1 MAQPILAVVCPSRHL
16 LPLRIFQYGP
26 WVAEHAWGSSH
37 AEPIQSQS
45 PENHHH
51 ELRSTMQHNLQNTIS
66 LLTRT
71 PAALNALLRDLPE
84 TWTFRNEGENTW
96 NAFDIIGHLIHGERT
111 DWMPRVMVVLQFGG
125 TKAFEPFDRQGHT
138 GEIQSKSLAQL
149 LDEFARL
156 RAENL
161 AELRALNLRQE
172 DLERRGRHPSLGV
185 VTLSALLATW
195 AAHDLTHLHQISR
208 VMAHQYRE
216 AVGPW
221 SAYLGV
227 LQCAGHSSPQRQ

>member
-1 MAQPILAVVCPSRHL
+1 
-16 LPLRIFQYGP
+16 
-26 WVAEHAWGSSH
+26 
-37 AEPIQSQS
+37 
-45 PENHHH
+45 
-51 ELRSTMQHNLQNTIS
+51 MQHNLQDTIS
-66 LLTRT
+66 LLART

-84 TWTFRNEGENTW
+84 TWTLRNEGGETW
-96 NAFDIIGHLIHGERT
+96 SAFDILGHLIHGERT
-111 DWMPRVMVVLQFGG
+111 DWMPRARMILQFGEAK
-125 TKAFEPFDRQGHT
+125 TFEPFDRWGQERESKG
-138 GEIQSKSLAQL
+138 KSLAQL

-156 RAENL
+156 RSENL

-172 DLERRGRHPSLGV
+172 QLERRGKHPALGV
-185 VTLSALLATW
+185 VTLSELLATW

-227 LQCAGHSSPQRQ
+227 LQCAGHSSP